1 MKISAN
7 SVLLSLVTALSL
19 LTFSCSKKSDTP
31 KSEIARFLWT
41 EQATATAAIKVLN
54 EFGEPIESAQVL
66 IGNAQGTPFKGNFLN
81 TNSKGIAQIPTDWA
95 ANAHVTVE
103 ATGYIRQTLLNQKPG
118 DITLKLLRRAA
129 TNRPELN
136 GKVTGLPVVNGDKMT
151 DFALVIP
158 AMTRGDLLNFD
169 LNAVISPY
177 SDAISVL
184 GQQAKIPGNV
194 SLPSQKE
201 SYLFPI
207 TIAKPVYRITSTTLG
222 AKRFFTLRGQ
232 FPFKKM
238 IDEMRAGKPFYDLI
252 NNFTI
257 QGGGMRDITLTQ
269 PITTLDVPGDEL
281 VFSSKVSTQSA
292 TIAADEVQMVVAVS
306 DVAGT
311 LAPTDI
317 KKFAGETLL
326 QLVTLPNK
334 KTYILNILKRKTEVD
349 PVATAAAKSNRIS
362 AALAVHNEAIK
373 PLFLPLVE
381 SPTISETSG
390 FIIGL
395 PSKPNQAGINALA
408 VSASISDLVPV
419 VSGAETIINVNRR
432 WEVIGLGWDQSMELP
447 KWPLGGDIAANRR
460 VEINYIGSTTQQGA
474 KLDAHLIEAATHVT
488 HASTDF

>member
-1 MKISAN
+1 MDISAK
-7 SVLLSLVTALSL
+7 SLILSLVTALSL
-19 LTFSCSKKSDTP
+19 LTFGCTKRSDTP

-41 EQATATAAIKVLN
+41 EQATANAAIKVLN
-54 EFGEPIESAQVL
+54 EFGEPIEAAQVL
-66 IGNAQGTPFKGNFLN
+66 IGQAQGTPFKGNFLN
-81 TNSKGIAQIPTDWA
+81 TDKKGIAQIPTDWA
-95 ANAHVTVE
+95 AEAHVTVE

-177 SDAISVL
+177 SDTISVV
-184 GQQAKIPGNV
+184 GQEAKIPGNI

-207 TIAKPVYRITSTTLG
+207 TIAKPVYRLTSTTLG
-222 AKRFFTLRGQ
+222 AKRFFALRGQ
-232 FPFKKM
+232 FPFKKT
-238 IDEMRAGKPFYDLI
+238 IDEMRAGKPFYDMI

-269 PITTLDVPGDEL
+269 QITTLDIPGNEL
-281 VFSSKVSTQSA
+281 VFNSKVRTQSA
-292 TIAADEVQMVVAVS
+292 AIANDEVQMVVAVS
-306 DVAGT
+306 EVAGT
-311 LAPTDI
+311 LAPTDF
-317 KKFAGETLL
+317 KKFTGETFL
-326 QLVTLPNK
+326 QLATLPNK
-334 KTYILNILKRKTEVD
+334 KTYIVNILKRQTEVD
-349 PVATAAAKSNRIS
+349 PAATAAAKSNRIS
-362 AALAVHNEAIK
+362 AALAIHNEAVK
-373 PLFLPLVE
+373 PLFLPLIE
-381 SPTISETSG
+381 SPTVSETSG

-395 PSKPNQAGINALA
+395 PNKPVQAGINALA
-408 VSASISDLVPV
+408 VSASISDLVPF

-447 KWPLGGDIAANRR
+447 KWPLGGDSATNRR
-460 VEINYIGSTTQQGA
+460 VEINFIGSTTHKGA
-474 KLDAHLIEAATHVT
+474 KLDDNLIEAATHVT